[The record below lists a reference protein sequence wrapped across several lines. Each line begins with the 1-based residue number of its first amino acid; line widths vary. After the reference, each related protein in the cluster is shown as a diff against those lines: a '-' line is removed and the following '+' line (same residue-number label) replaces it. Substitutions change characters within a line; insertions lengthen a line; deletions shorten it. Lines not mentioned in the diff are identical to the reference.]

1 MSLVRF
7 RRYDVALRFGEAM
20 TLDSIR
26 AAVGKVRRSL
36 GAGPTGCDVDQPT
49 MPHLCALLGLAGPS
63 EEKGLRFVIIDEVW
77 FYEREPKLGFF
88 VEQLS
93 SEADKPGEA
102 QTTGDPT
109 FAA

>member
-1 MSLVRF
+1 
-7 RRYDVALRFGEAM
+7 M

-26 AAVGKVRRSL
+26 AAIGEARRSL
-36 GAGPTGCDVDQPT
+36 GTRPTGCDVDHPT
-49 MPHLCALLGLAGPS
+49 MSHLCDLLWLAGPS
-63 EEKGLRFVIIDEVW
+63 EEKGLRFVIIDGVW
-77 FYEREPKLGFF
+77 FYERESKLGFF